1 MDAKTAETS
10 PHMYPVP
17 IYPVPATYLKVTQER
32 RMETDYFELASL
44 VDRILEI
51 ADERVEKL
59 AEILD
64 TLDEGVRMELL
75 TSDLLNALQAFYYFF
90 RELPSELVQERLMLS
105 PASETAS
112 GVVFEEIDLCQL
124 VFLLRDGRPFVLVT
138 DGSDTL
144 ATFSGQ
150 GAYRDAISYIEEHA
164 C

>member
-1 MDAKTAETS
+1 MTET
-10 PHMYPVP
+10 PQY
-17 IYPVPATYLKVTQER
+17 IYRAWFTYLDGTERR

-44 VDRILEI
+44 VERMLEI
-51 ADERVEKL
+51 ANDNIEKL

-64 TLDEGVRMELL
+64 SLDEELRMELL

-90 RELPSELVQERLMLS
+90 REIPSELVQERLMLS
-105 PASETAS
+105 PASEIAS

-124 VFLLRDGRPFVLVT
+124 VFVLRDGRPSVLVS
-138 DGSDTL
+138 DGSNTL
-144 ATFSGQ
+144 ATFSGR